1 MNAIWTVLRWLAF
14 LALGLA
20 SGPLFAKAEAA
31 PEAVLT
37 IANRDITTLRATIQ
51 GSTPEL
57 RVKRIGE
64 RIRDLDQRGL
74 AEPVKRVHLAI
85 ENAKGIV
92 FFIGDRQIFVLYQAD
107 LDEGETRTLDQVAD
121 EVDKRFEGAIEALV
135 EQRSGPVLI
144 KGVLLSLLATAIML
158 GLLWGIRKATTFLLD
173 ILQQRFIRP
182 MPTPSCAGPGRP
194 GCWSSAWRNSSWSG
208 CG

>member
-92 FFIGDRQIFVLYQAD
+92 FFIGDRQIFVLYQA
-107 LDEGETRTLDQVAD
+107 
-121 EVDKRFEGAIEALV
+121 
-135 EQRSGPVLI
+135 
-144 KGVLLSLLATAIML
+144 
-158 GLLWGIRKATTFLLD
+158 
-173 ILQQRFIRP
+173 RP
-182 MPTPSCAGPGRP
+182 
-194 GCWSSAWRNSSWSG
+194 
-208 CG
+208 

>member
-173 ILQQRFIRP
+173 ILQQRIHSALSLIHISEPTRP
-182 MPTPSCAGPGRP
+182 Y
-194 GCWSSAWRNSSWSG
+194 
-208 CG
+208 